1 MTTAQDPLPS
11 VHPTIE
17 QAKAVQPSTTGWR
30 AIPGSIWALG
40 FVSMFADISSEMI
53 HSLLP
58 VFLVSVLG
66 ASTLAVGL
74 IEGIAESTALITK
87 VFSGTL
93 SDYLGRRKLLT
104 TLGYGLAAFTKPLFP
119 LASSVAWVV
128 TARFVDRIGKGIRGA
143 PRDALIGDIAP
154 LHLRGACYGLR
165 QSLDTVGAF
174 AGPLVAT
181 VLMTFTLNSFRTV
194 FWIAVVPAFVALAL
208 MVFVKEPENVQ
219 SAGKAR
225 SPIRAADFWQLGV
238 AYWWLVLIG
247 ALLTL
252 ARFSEAFLLLRA
264 QNIGLSV
271 GLVPLVL
278 VAMNLTYAVS
288 AYPAG
293 YLSDRIDRRFVLA
306 AGFGVLIGSD
316 IVLALAMGV
325 WQVMAGVVLWG
336 LHMGLT
342 QGLLAALVTDTTPSR
357 LRGSA
362 FGVFNLASGVAML
375 IASFLAGWLWD
386 QYGPQATFYAGAVF
400 TTLALIGLLIR
411 RSSDRG
417 TE

>member
-1 MTTAQDPLPS
+1 
-11 VHPTIE
+11 
-17 QAKAVQPSTTGWR
+17 
-30 AIPGSIWALG
+30 
-40 FVSMFADISSEMI
+40 MFADISSEMI

-104 TLGYGLAAFTKPLFP
+104 TLGYGLAACTKPLFP
-119 LASSVAWVV
+119 LAPSVAWVV
-128 TARFVDRIGKGIRGA
+128 TARFIDRIGKGIRGA

-165 QSLDTVGAF
+165 QSLDTIGAF
-174 AGPLVAT
+174 AGPLMAT
-181 VLMTFTLNSFRTV
+181 VLMALTLNSFRTV

-208 MVFVKEPENVQ
+208 MIFVKEPETVR
-219 SAGKAR
+219 SADKPRA
-225 SPIRAADFWQLGV
+225 PIRGADLRQLGA
-238 AYWWLVLIG
+238 AYWWLVLI
-247 ALLTL
+247 AAVITL
-252 ARFSEAFLLLRA
+252 ARFSEAFLVLRA
-264 QNIGLSV
+264 QNIGLPV
-271 GLVPLVL
+271 ALVPLVL
-278 VAMNLTYAVS
+278 VMMNVAYAVS

-293 YLSDRIDRRFVLA
+293 HLSDRMDRRLVLA

-316 IVLALAMGV
+316 VALALATGV
-325 WQVMAGVVLWG
+325 WQVMVGVMLWG

-342 QGLLAALVTDTTPSR
+342 QGLLAALVADTTPST
-357 LRGSA
+357 LRGTA
-362 FGVFNLASGVAML
+362 FGVFNLASGIAML

-386 QYGPQATFYAGAVF
+386 QYGPQATFYAGAGF
-400 TTLALIGLLIR
+400 TTVALFGLMMR
-411 RSSDRG
+411 RPAD
-417 TE
+417 